1 MLADLLPRASAPNEE
16 PVPVGDEMLS
26 RRRCGTGSSHCRKI
40 VLTEMRVGDAIA
52 TWRGPSVRCIRWDR
66 ARPLFTRRAR
76 SERCVLLISLLS
88 QVRCFGSRAVQL
100 GRIAVSRSSTW
111 GAARRGLRRQA
122 YCLGFGL
129 AGTLWPSVA
138 GAADTDI
145 RYSTIGYLPDRAKL
159 ATVLGGGTTFS
170 LRRAGDGSE
179 ALAQQLGATQ
189 IDATTNESF
198 RIADFSAVTQ
208 EGSYYLEVPGL
219 GRSPDFPIRAD
230 VFGQELTAVMLGF
243 FGWRSGTKV
252 EFVHKGQ
259 SFHQGPGHMQDGL
272 LDYIGMAGQKRD
284 GSRGWYDAG
293 DYGKYT
299 VNGAFAAAMMLRA
312 WESFGPRLR
321 NLALQIPEHG
331 GALPDYL
338 AEIKWQYD
346 WLLTMQYSEA
356 DGRVSHK
363 LTSLDFAGFVMPE
376 ADVAATYYSPHGS
389 AATAAFVA
397 ALAQGARVYAE
408 LDPALAAR
416 MLTAAQLSYGWLK
429 QNTANVAPDISAFT
443 TGAYGVRNDAS
454 FRLWAAAEIWE
465 TTGDAAALA
474 DFEQRANALAA
485 NDKVSADF
493 DWGNPK
499 NLGVYTYL
507 LSSRSGKSDAVISAL
522 RTQLLQRADGLV
534 GAQAASA
541 YGRALSTYYWGVN
554 GAVART
560 CMLLQVANQLSPKP
574 EYLDCCVAQIAHLF
588 GRNYYGRSFVT
599 GEGKDPPLHPH
610 HRPSGADGI
619 DQPFP
624 GLLVG
629 GAQPMFSSWQD
640 TEDDYTTNEVAIN
653 WNGALA
659 YALAGFL
666 PATASVNPNG
676 GAGGNPCNAGASG
689 GCTAIAGSGG
699 AGASGA
705 PNAVAGGGNASGE
718 STAGRAPTASGGA
731 SQSSGEASGSTGC
744 GCELPGHAN
753 TGFPMGLLLF
763 AGAALSRR
771 VRGARR

>member
-1 MLADLLPRASAPNEE
+1 MP
-16 PVPVGDEMLS
+16 
-26 RRRCGTGSSHCRKI
+26 
-40 VLTEMRVGDAIA
+40 
-52 TWRGPSVRCIRWDR
+52 
-66 ARPLFTRRAR
+66 
-76 SERCVLLISLLS
+76 ISFLS
-88 QVRCFGSRAVQL
+88 QVQSLGSRAVQL

-111 GAARRGLRRQA
+111 GRARRGLRRQA

-129 AGTLWPSVA
+129 AGSLWPSVA
-138 GAADTDI
+138 GAADNDI

-159 ATVLGGGTTFS
+159 ATVLGGGSTFS
-170 LRRAGDGSE
+170 LRRAADASE
-179 ALAQQLGATQ
+179 VLVQQLGAAQT
-189 IDATTNESF
+189 DATTSESF

-208 EGSYYLEVPGL
+208 EGSYYLEVPGV

-259 SFHQGPGHMQDGL
+259 SFRQGPGHMQDGL

-299 VNGAFAAAMMLRA
+299 VNGAFAVAMMLRA
-312 WESFGPRLR
+312 WESFGPTLR

-346 WLLTMQYSEA
+346 WLLTMQYSET

-397 ALAQGARVYAE
+397 ALAQGARVYGE

-416 MLTAAQLSYGWLK
+416 MLTAAQLSYSWLK
-429 QNTANVAPDISAFT
+429 QNTANVAADISAFT

-454 FRLWAAAEIWE
+454 FRLWAAAEMWE

-507 LSSRSGKSDAVISAL
+507 LSSRSGRSDGVISAL
-522 RTQLLQRADGLV
+522 RTQLLQRADGLL
-534 GAQAASA
+534 GTQAASA

-554 GAVART
+554 GAVARS
-560 CMLLQVANQLSPKP
+560 CMLLQVANQLSPRP

-610 HRPSGADGI
+610 HRPSASDSI

-629 GAQPMFSSWQD
+629 GAQPSFSSWQD
-640 TEDDYTTNEVAIN
+640 TEEDYTTNEVAIN

-666 PATASVNPNG
+666 PATAPVNPNG
-676 GAGGNPCNAGASG
+676 GAGGNACNAGASG
-689 GCTAIAGSGG
+689 GAASQMDGGTSAATGCPAPATNGGGG

-705 PNAVAGGGNASGE
+705 PSTVAGGSNASGG
-718 STAGRAPTASGGA
+718 STVGGAPTASGGA

-744 GCELPGHAN
+744 GCELPRRAN
-753 TGFPMGLLLF
+753 TGFPIGLVLL

-771 VRGARR
+771 LRGARR

>member
-1 MLADLLPRASAPNEE
+1 LP
-16 PVPVGDEMLS
+16 
-26 RRRCGTGSSHCRKI
+26 
-40 VLTEMRVGDAIA
+40 
-52 TWRGPSVRCIRWDR
+52 
-66 ARPLFTRRAR
+66 
-76 SERCVLLISLLS
+76 ISFLS
-88 QVRCFGSRAVQL
+88 QVQRLGPFAVQL

-111 GAARRGLRRQA
+111 GPARRRLRRQA
-122 YCLGFGL
+122 YCLGFCL
-129 AGTLWPSVA
+129 AGSLWPSVA
-138 GAADTDI
+138 GAADNDI

-159 ATVLGGGTTFS
+159 ATVLGGGSTFS
-170 LRRAGDGSE
+170 LRRAADASE
-179 ALAQQLGATQ
+179 VLVQQLGAAQT
-189 IDATTNESF
+189 DATTSESF

-208 EGSYYLEVPGL
+208 EGSYYLEVPGV

-259 SFHQGPGHMQDGL
+259 SFRQGPGHMQDGL

-299 VNGAFAAAMMLRA
+299 VNGAFAVAMMLRA
-312 WESFGPRLR
+312 WESFGPTLR

-346 WLLTMQYSEA
+346 WLLTMQYSET

-376 ADVAATYYSPHGS
+376 ADLAATYYSPHGS

-397 ALAQGARVYAE
+397 ALAQGARVYGQ

-416 MLTAAQLSYGWLK
+416 MLTAAQLSYSWLK
-429 QNTANVAPDISAFT
+429 QNTANVAADISAFT

-454 FRLWAAAEIWE
+454 FRLWAAAEMWE

-507 LSSRSGKSDAVISAL
+507 LSSRSGRSEGVISAL
-522 RTQLLQRADGLV
+522 RTQLLQRADGLL
-534 GAQAASA
+534 GTQAASA

-554 GAVART
+554 GAVARS

-610 HRPSGADGI
+610 HRPSASDSI

-629 GAQPMFSSWQD
+629 GAQPSFSSWQD
-640 TEDDYTTNEVAIN
+640 TQEDYTTNEVAIN

-666 PATASVNPNG
+666 PATAPVNPNG
-676 GAGGNPCNAGASG
+676 GAGGNACNAGASG
-689 GCTAIAGSGG
+689 GAASQMDGGTSAATGCPAPATNGGGG

-705 PNAVAGGGNASGE
+705 PSTVAGGSNASGG
-718 STAGRAPTASGGA
+718 STVGGAPTASGGA
-731 SQSSGEASGSTGC
+731 SQSSGERSGSTGC
-744 GCELPGHAN
+744 GCELPRRAN
-753 TGFPMGLLLF
+753 TGFPIGLLLL

-771 VRGARR
+771 LRGARR

>member
-1 MLADLLPRASAPNEE
+1 MRFLSPSQSPR
-16 PVPVGDEMLS
+16 
-26 RRRCGTGSSHCRKI
+26 
-40 VLTEMRVGDAIA
+40 
-52 TWRGPSVRCIRWDR
+52 
-66 ARPLFTRRAR
+66 
-76 SERCVLLISLLS
+76 
-88 QVRCFGSRAVQL
+88 SRAVQL
-100 GRIAVSRSSTW
+100 GRIAASRPSTW
-111 GAARRGLRRQA
+111 GSASRRLRRQA
-122 YCLGFGL
+122 CCLGLGL
-129 AGTLWPSVA
+129 SSSLCSLVA
-138 GAADTDI
+138 GAADSDI
-145 RYSTIGYLPDRAKL
+145 RYSSIGYLPDRAKL
-159 ATVLGGGTTFS
+159 ATVLGGGSTFS
-170 LRRAGDGSE
+170 LRRAADGSE
-179 ALAQQLGATQ
+179 VLAQPLGAAQT
-189 IDATTNESF
+189 DATTSESF

-208 EGSYYLEVPGL
+208 EGGYYLEVPGV
-219 GRSPDFPIRAD
+219 GRSLDFPIRGD
-230 VFGQELTAVMLGF
+230 VFTQELTAVMLGF
-243 FGWRSGTKV
+243 FGWRSGMKV
-252 EFVHKGQ
+252 EFAHRGQ
-259 SFHQGPGHMQDGL
+259 SFRQGPGHMQDGL

-284 GSRGWYDAG
+284 GSHGWYDAG

-299 VNGAFAAAMMLRA
+299 VNGAFTVGMMLRA
-312 WESFGPRLR
+312 WESFEPRLR

-346 WLLTMQYSEA
+346 WLLTMQYSET

-389 AATAAFVA
+389 AATGAFVA
-397 ALAQGARVYAE
+397 ALAQGARVYGE

-416 MLTAAQLSYGWLK
+416 MLTAAQLSYNWLK
-429 QNTANVAPDISAFT
+429 QNTANVAADISAFT

-454 FRLWAAAEIWE
+454 FRLWAAAEMWE

-507 LSSRSGKSDAVISAL
+507 LSSRSGRSDGVISAL
-522 RTQLLQRADGLV
+522 RTQLLQRADGLL
-534 GAQAASA
+534 GTQAASA

-554 GAVART
+554 GAVARS
-560 CMLLQVANQLSPKP
+560 CMLLQVANQLSPRP

-610 HRPSGADGI
+610 HRPSASDSI

-629 GAQPMFSSWQD
+629 GAQPSFSSWQD
-640 TEDDYTTNEVAIN
+640 TEEDYTTNEVAIN

-666 PATASVNPNG
+666 PATAPVNPNG
-676 GAGGNPCNAGASG
+676 GAGGNACNAGASG
-689 GCTAIAGSGG
+689 GAASQMDGGTSAATGCPAPATNGGGG

-705 PNAVAGGGNASGE
+705 PSTVAGGSNASGG
-718 STAGRAPTASGGA
+718 STVGGAPTASGGA

-744 GCELPGHAN
+744 GCELPRRAN
-753 TGFPMGLLLF
+753 TGFPIGLLLL

-771 VRGARR
+771 LRGARR